1 MDIAPIKTTR
11 DYRRTLKEIEGLMN
25 AKRDTAEGT
34 RLDVAVPR
42 EGGDLGRQ
50 NMNLCQRLWIPAL
63 GLAGM

>member
-34 RLDVAVPR
+34 RLDVAVTLVEAWERKHYP
-42 EGGDLGRQ
+42 LV
-50 NMNLCQRLWIPAL
+50 PAK
-63 GLAGM
+63 AGT